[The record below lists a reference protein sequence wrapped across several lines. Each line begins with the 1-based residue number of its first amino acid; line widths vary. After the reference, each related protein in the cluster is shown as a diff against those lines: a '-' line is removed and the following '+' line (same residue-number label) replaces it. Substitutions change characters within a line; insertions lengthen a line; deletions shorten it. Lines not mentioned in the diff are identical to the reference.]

1 MKLYYELRVIDED
14 HYRSKFL
21 VARIGAYSLE
31 GLEEEMGKSK
41 LSSAVEKYTNDN
53 K

>member
-14 HYRSKFL
+14 HNGRKFL

-41 LSSAVEKYTNDN
+41 ISNAVKEYEKHE
-53 K
+53 